1 MKRIVLVFI
10 SVTLLLLTSCSQKPT
25 NRESDYTAFLNLL
38 SENKLQYEEAEVDE
52 DSFLSVPRKPVL
64 IGDEIISIYEYAS
77 NDDME
82 EDSKYIDKG
91 GCSISVPGKFAEI
104 SWVSCPHFFK
114 KDTLIIQYIGEDE
127 QILGLLNE
135 NYGAEFAGYGYIN
148 K

>member
-1 MKRIVLVFI
+1 MKRVALIFI
-10 SVTLLLLTSCSQKPT
+10 SVTLLLLTACSQKPT
-25 NRESDYTAFLNLL
+25 NNESDYTAFLNMLTV
-38 SENKLQYEEAEVDE
+38 NKLQYEEAEVDD

-91 GCSISVPGKFAEI
+91 GCNISVPSKAVKI
-104 SWVSCPHFFK
+104 SWISSPHFYK
-114 KDTLIIQYIGEDE
+114 KDTLIIQYTGEDE
-127 QILGLLNE
+127 QILEFLYE